1 MISEIIGVLGTV
13 VVSKDVLIFGNF
25 VEIGINVAPV
35 AVMAPEVV
43 VVSETDVVSEYTG
56 LPVTVIM
63 ASEAVVAFW
72 DVVVSGTTVVPETA
86 TLREVVVVSGV
97 VSEDTV
103 VP

>member
-13 VVSKDVLIFGNF
+13 VVSKDVLIFGDF
-25 VEIGINVAPV
+25 VEIGTNVAPV

-56 LPVTVIM
+56 LPVTVM

-72 DVVVSGTTVVPETA
+72 DVVVSGTTMVPETA